1 MENINNLRKYILK
14 TSIPKQVKFTLKKS
28 PIAKFVASVLF
39 ILGSSSGIAKS
50 IDAVGHQGAVN
61 KNITLNMEEAAQQA
75 KIIGPYTLK
84 LTDIARA
91 NKTQVNTK
99 NKGIAF
105 YLADRS
111 RAYDSEINHGRI
123 WITDDAK
130 AFDTFVGCKALSHN
144 HKNALAIMD
153 IKRKGG
159 AKNTKVGRGG
169 TINIFDNG
177 RITKT
182 DILENGIINI
192 NNNGIADDT
201 IVHKGGVLVIKK
213 SESNNK
219 KSDMKLINTVI
230 EGALVLENN
239 VTLNGRTAFF
249 ADSLLNTAGKK
260 IINNGELQFAGKGKE
275 INANMEGYGTLTIDM
290 NNDIFVLKG
299 KRDNDTIDYG
309 IYSYL
314 GKTEI
319 NGGTLKLSQAHF
331 SNSQILGTRKGT
343 KLILEDSILNTTVSG
358 GHINAD
364 IDGESAWNNVGNS
377 NIGNLRIHE
386 NGTLN
391 LSTYPISVE
400 RPPRLHH
407 SPLANKL
414 TINGDYSS
422 NGGTLTF
429 YSKLEGDDSETDSM
443 LVKGNTS
450 GHTNVK
456 INNLGGQGA
465 KTDLG
470 ILLIEVKG
478 ESNGDFKQV
487 GRIAAGPFDYFLRR
501 GSEGDRKKNWYMIS
515 DVAIVDNQSMAEK
528 NNSSSDNPHE
538 VVHIAGKDYPANPII
553 QLFDKIIK
561 EPQKNDNEVK
571 PSDNP
576 HEVVNIAGK
585 YSDKTV
591 HEFLVATLPGILGLK
606 EKEEAALANS
616 SQTTAPTTEIKNK
629 SENTSVDKSNIPPK
643 DSNIVVTPNKLSVE
657 NNNRT
662 PQKTYQPVYRPENG
676 SYIANLSMARN
687 LFTSDLDNRSGN
699 YKYKDAATGEWRTSS
714 MWIQTQGGI
723 KQFGKTV
730 DQLNIKGKYYS
741 VQLGGDVAKWDVGT
755 QGSGRIGML
764 AGMGKATN
772 HSKSNITGY
781 YSNGSVNGYNL
792 GVYATWL
799 TDQQNKT
806 GLYIDTL
813 AQYSWFNNAVNGQ
826 ELAEEKY
833 KSSGFT
839 SSIESGYTFNIG
851 STEQLSYFIQPNAKI
866 TWVGINAQTHT
877 ATNKDIINYTNR
889 GQLITRIG
897 AKTYLQ
903 TTNNSEQQFMPFIA
917 VNWLHQNH
925 NTGTQLSGQGV
936 ENGSKNSAEFKIGV
950 ESKIDQ
956 RLHAWANINHQIG
969 NYNTNDTNALV
980 GIKYAF

>member
-144 HKNALAIMD
+144 HKNASAIMD

-169 TINIFDNG
+169 TINILDNG

-343 KLILEDSILNTTVSG
+343 KLILEDSMLSTTVSG
-358 GHINAD
+358 GHINVD
-364 IDGESAWNNVGNS
+364 IDGESVWHNVGNS
-377 NIGNLRIHE
+377 NIGSLHLHE

-391 LSTYPISVE
+391 LSTYPISVP

-422 NGGTLTF
+422 NGGILTF

-515 DVAIVDNQSMAEK
+515 DASQEK
-528 NNSSSDNPHE
+528 NENMNPR
-538 VVHIAGKDYPANPII
+538 P
-553 QLFDKIIK
+553 
-561 EPQKNDNEVK
+561 EVK
-571 PSDNP
+571 GSEEQENP
-576 HEVVNIAGK
+576 LRESIAVPLN
-585 YSDKTV
+585 KTV
-591 HEFLVATLPGILGLK
+591 NE
-606 EKEEAALANS
+606 
-616 SQTTAPTTEIKNK
+616 
-629 SENTSVDKSNIPPK
+629 NIPP
-643 DSNIVVTPNKLSVE
+643 
-657 NNNRT
+657 
-662 PQKTYQPVYRPENG
+662 KTYQPVYRPENG

-730 DQLNIKGKYYS
+730 DQLNVKGKYYS
-741 VQLGGDVAKWDVGT
+741 VQLGGDVAKWDIGT

-826 ELAEEKY
+826 ELVEEKY

-917 VNWLHQNH
+917 INWLHQNH
-925 NTGTQLSGQGV
+925 NTGTQFSGQGV
-936 ENGSKNSAEFKIGV
+936 ENSSKNSAEFKIGV

-969 NYNTNDTNALV
+969 NYNTSDTNALV